1 MKMRGGADDRLMQQ
15 PPLPLVRSGL
25 EAGSRDNGK
34 WYHCGR
40 ARPYKTFGLDTS
52 AGTSAGFES
61 LLGCATHNTNAGN
74 PEGLLGFFEF
84 FRRPPPIRDVGSL
97 ADFIDQQSAFLAQKG
112 IYEYARARAGH
123 YAKVLFREET
133 FLQAV
138 EHSRW
143 SAYPLGL
150 AMVAEVVEG
159 ILRPH
164 GADRREQLDG
174 LAALVLSVFD
184 RYPTPPTL
192 GEEVWRE
199 ARTELARRLQL
210 IGLHPPKRAMD
221 VAEPWAESYFNLMP
235 IHEKLRARD
244 YPTTRNYLRV
254 TLINVHD
261 EFSKRMD
268 AAALVSALSA
278 TPRTD
283 H

>member
-1 MKMRGGADDRLMQQ
+1 
-15 PPLPLVRSGL
+15 
-25 EAGSRDNGK
+25 
-34 WYHCGR
+34 
-40 ARPYKTFGLDTS
+40 
-52 AGTSAGFES
+52 
-61 LLGCATHNTNAGN
+61 
-74 PEGLLGFFEF
+74 LGFFEF
-84 FRRPPPIRDVGSL
+84 FRGPPPLRDAAAL
-97 ADFIDQQSAFLAQKG
+97 ADFIDEHAAFVTQKG
-112 IYEYARARAGH
+112 IYEYSRARAGH
-123 YAKVLFREET
+123 YAKVLFREQG

-159 ILRPH
+159 TLRPH
-164 GADRREQLDG
+164 AADRREQLDA
-174 LAALVLSVFD
+174 LRALVLSVFD
-184 RYPTPPTL
+184 RYPVPPTL
-192 GEEVWRE
+192 GEEAWRE

-254 TLINVHD
+254 TLVNVHD
-261 EFSKRMD
+261 EFAKRMD
-268 AAALVSALSA
+268 AAALASALTA
-278 TPRTD
+278 MPRTD

>member
-1 MKMRGGADDRLMQQ
+1 M
-15 PPLPLVRSGL
+15 
-25 EAGSRDNGK
+25 
-34 WYHCGR
+34 
-40 ARPYKTFGLDTS
+40 
-52 AGTSAGFES
+52 
-61 LLGCATHNTNAGN
+61 
-74 PEGLLGFFEF
+74 GFFGF
-84 FRRPPPIRDVGSL
+84 FRRPPPIRDAESL
-97 ADFIDQQSAFLAQKG
+97 ADFIDQHSAFVVQKG
-112 IYEYARARAGH
+112 IYEYSRARAGH
-123 YAKVLFREET
+123 YAKVLFREQG
-133 FLQAV
+133 FRDAV

-143 SAYPLGL
+143 TAYPLGL

-164 GADRREQLDG
+164 AADRREQLDG
-174 LAALVLSVFD
+174 LGALVLAIFD
-184 RYPTPPTL
+184 RYPVPPTL
-192 GEEVWRE
+192 GEEAWRA

-221 VAEPWAESYFNLMP
+221 IAEPWAESYFNLMP

-268 AAALVSALSA
+268 AAALASALTAMS
-278 TPRTD
+278 PRD